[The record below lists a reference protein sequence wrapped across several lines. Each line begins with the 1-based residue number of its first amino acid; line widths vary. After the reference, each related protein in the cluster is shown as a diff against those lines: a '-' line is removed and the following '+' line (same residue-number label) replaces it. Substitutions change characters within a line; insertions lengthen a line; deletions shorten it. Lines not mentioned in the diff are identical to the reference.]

1 MKKKFKPEKP
11 FGRPIEYTDE
21 VFNHICEKLS
31 DGKSLKRICESDNM
45 PCKATFYNWI
55 NNSKDLLDKYT
66 RAKADSSDALA
77 EDIQDI
83 ADDVLN
89 GKYEANNARVAID
102 AKKWIASKLKPK
114 KYGDK
119 LDMTS
124 NGETMTPLLVKF
136 IDNDN
141 TDTQ

>member
-1 MKKKFKPEKP
+1 MTA
-11 FGRPIEYTDE
+11 GRPIEYTDKI
-21 VFNHICEKLS
+21 FNYICGELS
-31 DGKSLKRICESDNM
+31 NGKSLKRICEANNM

-55 NNSKDLLDKYT
+55 NNSQELLDKYT

-77 EDIQDI
+77 DDIQDI
-83 ADDVLN
+83 ADDVLK

-124 NGETMTPLLVKF
+124 NGETLTPVLVKF
-136 IDNDN
+136 IDADDR
-141 TDTQ
+141 DTS